1 MLLFL
6 IFNALSVYFASQTLK
21 MSFITGIH
29 NETPFSLIYNALYAI
44 LIVLGLHQLNN
55 IKISEQKIL
64 YTSCCHLSAI
74 AVALAGLASS
84 NLKHFTLTRGFW
96 KRLSV
101 EGKIVVS
108 SVAIILFIMVFL
120 QGRLAYRKKRCCKQF
135 LPLILLG
142 TTWFILWS
150 MIIDENVSFNIHV
163 HHALF
168 AGLFSCWFNDFT
180 SKIDIIMHAILIG
193 IAIEGIDF
201 NGIVELYLF
210 MTKNTSPI
218 TVAGFVYAW
227 LCAIVGLLY
236 TITKKKKKLS
246 EVTVEIVYLT

>member
-6 IFNALSVYFASQTLK
+6 IFNVFSVYVASQTLK

-29 NETPFSLIYNALYAI
+29 NETPFSFIYNALYGI

-55 IKISEQKIL
+55 IKIAEQKIL
-64 YTSCCHLSAI
+64 YTSCCHISAI
-74 AVALAGLASS
+74 AFALAGLASN

-101 EGKIVVS
+101 EGKIGVS
-108 SVAIILFIMVFL
+108 SVAIVLFIMVFL

-142 TTWFILWS
+142 TTWCILWS

-193 IAIEGIDF
+193 IVIEGIDF
-201 NGIVELYLF
+201 YGIVELYLF
-210 MTKNTSPI
+210 MIENTSPI
-218 TVAGFVYAW
+218 TVAGFVYVW
-227 LCAIVGLLY
+227 LFAIVGLLY
-236 TITKKKKKLS
+236 TIIKKKKKIS
-246 EVTVEIVYLT
+246 EITVEIVPVA